1 MMIYKFNKM
10 YYGGNI
16 VSLNLNIP
24 KDIKFVE
31 YYRYN
36 EKQQFIMFVTYYNDD
51 LFKQLNNDNK
61 SYNIHIKKLG
71 NLIIGYLTN
80 VQPLDELPYITID
93 ELNNQYENDLN
104 MIYIELYKHKNS
116 DISFIIGELT
126 NDEFKTS
133 TPVENYKSTNILIES
148 IHLQKFVKQ
157 CNDNG
162 APYIYCSTV
171 NFHNWLYDEQVS
183 NNITFQN
190 QDILNINNHFPKEFE
205 YKIYSNSSIQKDV
218 FKAKERFY
226 NRAKEIFY
234 NI

>member
-1 MMIYKFNKM
+1 MIYKFNKM

-80 VQPLDELPYITID
+80 VQPLDVLPYITID

-104 MIYIELYKHKNS
+104 LIYIELYKHKNS

-190 QDILNINNHFPKEFE
+190 QDILNIDNRFPKEFE

>member
-1 MMIYKFNKM
+1 MIYKFNKM

-104 MIYIELYKHKNS
+104 MIFIELYKHKNS
-116 DISFIIGELT
+116 DISFLIGELT

-133 TPVENYKSTNILIES
+133 IPVENYKSTNILIES

-190 QDILNINNHFPKEFE
+190 QDILNIDNRFPKEFE